1 MSGVIDIFKLFI
13 KQQKPRC
20 YHDWE
25 QLERLSVQ
33 LDYSG
38 FEKALY
44 RCKCK
49 KCGTIEVRSY
59 W

>member
-1 MSGVIDIFKLFI
+1 MIDILKWFR
-13 KQQKPRC
+13 KPRC
-20 YHDWE
+20 HHEWE
-25 QLERLSVQ
+25 QLERLTVR

-49 KCGTIEVRSY
+49 KCGKIEVRAY

>member
-1 MSGVIDIFKLFI
+1 MINILDWIRKR
-13 KQQKPRC
+13 KKPKR
-20 YHDWE
+20 HHEWE
-25 QLERLSVQ
+25 QLERLSVR

-38 FEKALY
+38 FEKAFY

-49 KCGTIEVRSY
+49 KCGKIEIRSY